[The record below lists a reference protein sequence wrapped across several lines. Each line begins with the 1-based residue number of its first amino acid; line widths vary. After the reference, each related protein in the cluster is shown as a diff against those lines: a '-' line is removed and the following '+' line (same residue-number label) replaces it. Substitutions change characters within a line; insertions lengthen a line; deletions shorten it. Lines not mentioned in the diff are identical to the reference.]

1 MKRGAKAQIPRSS
14 APDVAGLAAR
24 ARAVRAATVSMAHK
38 GRTSHVASA
47 LSSVDILVTLYFHSM
62 RVDPNAP
69 EDPTS
74 DRFILSKGHGC
85 MAWFAT
91 LAERGYF
98 PADLLGEYSINGGR
112 LAEHPSPG
120 SVPGVD
126 VATGSLG
133 HGLSIAAGMSL
144 ARRIDERPGRTFVV
158 LSDGECNE
166 GSVWEAAMFAARWRL
181 DNLIAIVDYNK
192 WSLDGPTNDI
202 MPIEPLVD
210 KWKAFGWTVYEID
223 GHDIRQI
230 LDALDLVTKQYGDN
244 KPKCIIAHTVKGRG
258 VSNWEELHMHL
269 GRGEEM
275 MKGVREGRATYGNV
289 E

>member
-1 MKRGAKAQIPRSS
+1 MKRGAKAQIPRPS

-192 WSLDGPTNDI
+192 WQAMGRSDEVTALA
-202 MPIEPLVD
+202 PLAD
-210 KWKAFGWTVYEID
+210 KWRAFGWETTEVD
-223 GHDIRQI
+223 GHDLAALATV
-230 LDALDLVTKQYGDN
+230 LDAVPLATG
-244 KPKCIIAHTVKGRG
+244 KPTAIVAHTVKGKG
-258 VSNWEELHMHL
+258 VSFM
-269 GRGEEM
+269 
-275 MKGVREGRATYGNV
+275 EGDLEWHYRPPSESDLTRALLEIEGP
-289 E
+289 